1 MKKFIVAVSG
11 GVDSVVLLHKLV
23 AKRPED
29 VRYVVAHYDHGMRLD
44 SCKDKKFVEQIAKN
58 LQLAFEAEEG
68 KLGENASE
76 ALAREKR
83 YEFLHQVKE
92 KYQADRIITAH
103 HQDDVLE
110 TMIINILRGTG
121 PRGLISLRNTKD
133 VLRPLLQVPKSALLE
148 YAKIHD
154 LEWREDPSND
164 SDDYL
169 RNYVRHHVM
178 PQLEPKRHDLLAA
191 RKRIEDIYFE
201 VDGLLEYVV
210 PESDDLARWPLL
222 HFSWPVQREIM
233 RTWLLSRGAAHLDKQ
248 TIERLTIAAK
258 TLPAGKKVDVDESL
272 WLESQKKTVTAVPKS
287 RG

>member
-11 GVDSVVLLHKLV
+11 GVDSVALLHKLV
-23 AKRPED
+23 ARKPEN
-29 VRYVVAHYDHGMRLD
+29 VRYVVAHYDHGMRPD
-44 SCKDKKFVEQIAKN
+44 STKDREFVEQIAKN

-68 KLGENASE
+68 KLGENTSE

-83 YEFLHQVKE
+83 YEFLHQIME

-121 PRGLISLRNTKD
+121 PRGLVSLRNTND
-133 VLRPLLQVPKSALLE
+133 ILRPLLQVTKSALIE
-148 YAKIHD
+148 YAHENS
-154 LEWREDPSND
+154 LTWREDPSNE

-178 PQLEPKRHDLLAA
+178 PKLETKRHDLLAA

-210 PESDDLARWPLL
+210 PESDELPRWPLL

-233 RTWLLSRGAAHLDKQ
+233 RTWLVSRGAVHLDRQ
-248 TIERLTIAAK
+248 AIERLAVAAK

-272 WLESQKKTVTAVPKS
+272 WLESKKKTVKAVPKS